1 MISGNIIINFRQLKI
16 NHTGD
21 FLIQRLSVRLWF
33 DWFEQKKLQSAFTP
47 RGLFFVFIQEADTH
61 RGAAGWYGAPWRK
74 TALWPPTSF
83 ILQTMRAQKYNTVQ
97 TSIFCLDNYILWLCA
112 SLMRFLMLMFANG
125 WYLILKTNKIYLYYC
140 LEIYIYLLNAQ
151 FVWSTYNFAVH
162 VQ

>member
-16 NHTGD
+16 NQIPAISWFSGSLSVSGLIDLNKRSCSLLLHHVVCFSYSYRKPIHTGVPPGD
-21 FLIQRLSVRLWF
+21 MGPV
-33 DWFEQKKLQSAFTP
+33 KKNSTVA
-47 RGLFFVFIQEADTH
+47 
-61 RGAAGWYGAPWRK
+61 
-74 TALWPPTSF
+74 PTSF